1 MTDQGTLYSGLSNA
15 AWGYFF
21 LNFDFNLGTV
31 SIFPRFVGFLLF
43 LSAIRKLSG
52 ARRDLALLRPL
63 CVLLAVWDAVDW
75 LLSWGGGDLDGQIL
89 FLDLLVAVAG
99 LYFHF
104 QFLTDMAAFAE
115 QYQPEGGDLDSRI
128 RRRRTVYIVLVT
140 VIAVISCLWSGRLS
154 PQQIGTESGI
164 IWGAFAVTAIVAVI
178 TALLIM
184 AALFELRRCFR
195 AESAEGGEP
204 Q

>member
-1 MTDQGTLYSGLSNA
+1 MTDQNTLYSGLSNA

-21 LNFDFNLGTV
+21 LNFDINLGTV

-63 CVLLAVWDAVDW
+63 CILLAAWNAIDW
-75 LLSWGGGDLDGQIL
+75 LLSWIGGDLDGQIL

-128 RRRRTVYIVLVT
+128 RRRRTVYIVLIT
-140 VIAVISCLWSGRLS
+140 LIDLASCLDSRR
-154 PQQIGTESGI
+154 IVTESDVI
-164 IWGAFAVTAIVAVI
+164 LGALIVVAIVAVV
-178 TALLIM
+178 TALFIM
-184 AALFELRRCFR
+184 AALFELRRCLQ
-195 AESAEGGEP
+195 AEPDQDREP
-204 Q
+204 S

>member
-1 MTDQGTLYSGLSNA
+1 MTDNSTLYSGLSNA

-21 LNFDFNLGTV
+21 LNFDFNLNTI
-31 SIFPRFVGFLLF
+31 SIFPRFAGFLLF

-52 ARRDLALLRPL
+52 ARRGLALLRPL
-63 CVLLAVWDAVDW
+63 CILLAVWSAGNWV
-75 LLSWGGGDLDGQIL
+75 LSWTGNELDGHIL

-128 RRRRTVYIVLVT
+128 RRRRTVYIVLTT
-140 VIAVISCLWSGRLS
+140 VISLASSLSAHLAVIGSGLT
-154 PQQIGTESGI
+154 P
-164 IWGAFAVTAIVAVI
+164 AVLGVLAVAAVI
-178 TALLIM
+178 TALCIM
-184 AALFELRRCFR
+184 AALFELRRCVQ
-195 AESAEGGEP
+195 AGP
-204 Q
+204 DKDDPDV

>member
-1 MTDQGTLYSGLSNA
+1 MIDQSTLYSGLSNA

-63 CVLLAVWDAVDW
+63 CLLLAAWHAADW
-75 LLSWGGGDLDGQIL
+75 LLSWTGGGVDGHVL
-89 FLDLLVAVAG
+89 FLNLLISVAG

-128 RRRRTVYIVLVT
+128 RRRRTVYIVLITLISLASSVDLRQLVT
-140 VIAVISCLWSGRLS
+140 KSDILLGALTVVTIAAL
-154 PQQIGTESGI
+154 
-164 IWGAFAVTAIVAVI
+164 I
-178 TALLIM
+178 TALSIM
-184 AALFELRRCFR
+184 AALFELRRCIP
-195 AESAEGGEP
+195 AEEKN
-204 Q
+204 

>member
-1 MTDQGTLYSGLSNA
+1 MIDQSTLHSGLSNA

-63 CVLLAVWDAVDW
+63 CALLGVWAAVDW
-75 LLSWGGGDLDGQIL
+75 LFSWSGGSVDGQIL
-89 FLDLLVAVAG
+89 FLDLLVSVAG

-115 QYQPEGGDLDSRI
+115 QYQSEGGDLDSRI
-128 RRRRTVYIVLVT
+128 RRRRSRTAANPQRPT
-140 VIAVISCLWSGRLS
+140 PSGEC
-154 PQQIGTESGI
+154 T
-164 IWGAFAVTAIVAVI
+164 GA
-178 TALLIM
+178 
-184 AALFELRRCFR
+184 AAGPGPAAPRR
-195 AESAEGGEP
+195 AS
-204 Q
+204 

>member
-1 MTDQGTLYSGLSNA
+1 MTDRSALYSGLSNA

-21 LNFDFNLGTV
+21 LNFDLNLNHI
-31 SIFPRFVGFLLF
+31 SALPRFVGFLLF

-63 CVLLAVWDAVDW
+63 CALLEVWAAVDW
-75 LLSWGGGDLDGQIL
+75 LFSWGGSSVDGQIL

-104 QFLTDMAAFAE
+104 QFLTDMAVFAE

-128 RRRRTVYIVLVT
+128 RRRRTAYIVLIT
-140 VIAVISCLWSGRLS
+140 VISLASSLDLQRLATQSELLLGAVAVM
-154 PQQIGTESGI
+154 
-164 IWGAFAVTAIVAVI
+164 AFAALI
-178 TALLIM
+178 TALFIM
-184 AALFELRRCFR
+184 AALFGLRRCFQ
-195 AESAEGGEP
+195 AKPAEGSEP
-204 Q
+204 

>member
-1 MTDQGTLYSGLSNA
+1 MVDQSVLYSGLSNA

-43 LSAIRKLSG
+43 LSAIRNLSG
-52 ARRDLALLRPL
+52 VRRDLVLLRPL
-63 CVLLAVWDAVDW
+63 CVLLAAWDAVDW
-75 LLSWGGGDLDGQIL
+75 LLSWGGGDVAGHVL

-128 RRRRTVYIVLVT
+128 RRRRTVYLVLIT
-140 VIAVISCLWSGRLS
+140 VIDLALCLDPRRIITG
-154 PQQIGTESGI
+154 SGI
-164 IWGAFAVTAIVAVI
+164 ILGVLTAITITGVI
-178 TALLIM
+178 TALFIM
-184 AALFELRRCFR
+184 AALFELRRYFQVDR
-195 AESAEGGEP
+195 LTKS
-204 Q
+204 